1 MCLEQELRDKGLDR
15 LTRLLIKDQRWVE
28 LEQPTQQ
35 KHLRV
40 VWEGLFF
47 SKFADLNKTISNEYS
62 LFLFCSVLA
71 R

>member
-47 SKFADLNKTISNEYS
+47 SKFTDLNKIISNEYS